1 MLFPSR
7 TTLFVF
13 VSTLLFC
20 ATAVERI
27 QSLLRMTCVV
37 CGKYT
42 NNCANLEYESIS
54 KGLFF
59 LFHLFSRP
67 KLDFLQE
74 WDRFHLPSTTPLLR
88 IHEKR
93 LLWVAHSPRHRVV
106 WKIHCLISNLVVLV
120 MNSIPARI
128 LSLKRTEG
136 SLSSMKPR
144 LTTTS
149 NAILSLNLIAIILW
163 GIAHPFHSPFSY
175 SSLFCFYKHVDTFY
189 IGLEENMHKMIELNA
204 ISSLSCF
211 FSLFL

>member
-42 NNCANLEYESIS
+42 NNCANLKYESIS

-67 KLDFLQE
+67 KLDFFQE

-93 LLWVAHSPRHRVV
+93 LLRVTHSPCHRVV
-106 WKIHCLISNLVVLV
+106 WKIHCLISNLVV
-120 MNSIPARI
+120 
-128 LSLKRTEG
+128 
-136 SLSSMKPR
+136 
-144 LTTTS
+144 
-149 NAILSLNLIAIILW
+149 
-163 GIAHPFHSPFSY
+163 FSY
-175 SSLFCFYKHVDTFY
+175 ELDSSQNTLIEKDRGITIFNETTFDYYIECDTE
-189 IGLEENMHKMIELNA
+189 LEPNRYYSLRYC
-204 ISSLSCF
+204 SS
-211 FSLFL
+211 FSFSIFL

>member
-1 MLFPSR
+1 MK
-7 TTLFVF
+7 VF
-13 VSTLLFC
+13 LRVS
-20 ATAVERI
+20 
-27 QSLLRMTCVV
+27 SS
-37 CGKYT
+37 Y
-42 NNCANLEYESIS
+42 SI
-54 KGLFF
+54 FF
-59 LFHLFSRP
+59 LDQNLIFFKNETDSIY
-67 KLDFLQE
+67 QAQ
-74 WDRFHLPSTTPLLR
+74 LLYYEYMKKDCSESP
-88 IHEKR
+88 ILLVTESYEKSI
-93 LLWVAHSPRHRVV
+93 VSY
-106 WKIHCLISNLVVLV
+106 LIVFLV

-163 GIAHPFHSPFSY
+163 GIAHPFRSPLSY